1 MRESGQGWA
10 CILLLAL
17 GVVWVLTPNP
27 LGAQQAEVR
36 TFAIAPQPLASAL
49 LQFAEQ
55 SGLEVLFDARI
66 AQGEM
71 SPGVQGRYTPDQA
84 LRQLLA
90 GSGLSYR
97 YVSIN
102 TVTLERAAVGP
113 DSGPPQLGPITVEG
127 ELEVDPTDLPF
138 VTPDSSAYISRQ
150 QIDLVPPSA
159 PGDIFRTVPG
169 VFSAASNDGNSINV
183 NIRGAQGLN
192 RVRTMVEGTQQE
204 TTGNRGYAGSD
215 QRSYVDTEFIGGVEI
230 SKGPGSGPFGAGT
243 TSGIVNVRL
252 LDADDL
258 VPEDSNFGL
267 RIRGGVGSSRVRPT
281 CKEDSESA
289 DCSVRPRGADPELRS
304 SGGNFFTDDN
314 WFGSIAGAY
323 RSDRF
328 ELVLG
333 YARREEGNYFAGEN
347 GSDSFKVRGN
357 RGDLVE
363 QRFSVIGPGEE
374 VSNTSDRTKSALFK
388 GTLRF
393 DGGHSLHAGA
403 TYYSSQFGMAFPTN
417 LVTFPPSQTRL
428 NDVESKR
435 GWLRYQWDSDSDL
448 INFQA
453 NVWGTKIDEQ
463 GELRQA
469 PQENESWGG
478 EIWNTS
484 IVDTGL
490 GELSMVYGA
499 EYSRSNGIIT
509 EDVLLNRTDFT
520 PGLPPVVTNNGS
532 APTFDGTREVF
543 GSYFNAAYRPTH
555 WLTLSGGVRYDRFK
569 GSSTTTTSR
578 GDAQVDDD
586 ALAAERNRLW
596 DALFAAEERCDDLF
610 PDVGAVIACYAAE
623 VDPLETEINELPGRT
638 DEFRTGT
645 QEIVTQRDESSA
657 DRFSPN
663 FGVMVE
669 PLDGFQVFGRYAEG
683 FRALSLVELGQSF
696 GFGPGFDPD
705 LEPEVLKTW
714 EFGFNYLDNGLFFAN
729 DALRSKVVYFHNDYD
744 NFIGR
749 PFEGAPF
756 ENYDDISIS
765 GIETALSYDMG
776 RVFADLNLSYYT
788 ELPDD
793 VRTIASLEQ
802 PEYSGSLTA
811 GTRWLD
817 ESLVLGGRATFFDER
832 RPEDGDELGPVDV
845 TTYWAS
851 NTIFDIFGSY
861 RFNDHLSVNFSIENL
876 LDEYYVP
883 PLYVNRMPAPGRTAR
898 ISATIQ
904 F

>member
-1 MRESGQGWA
+1 MAQSDAQSIDIPA
-10 CILLLAL
+10 Q
-17 GVVWVLTPNP
+17 P
-27 LGAQQAEVR
+27 LGDALR
-36 TFAIAPQPLASAL
+36 TLSRQTG
-49 LQFAEQ
+49 LQFFADSDMTRGIAAPAV
-55 SGLEVLFDARI
+55 SGRMTA
-66 AQGEM
+66 
-71 SPGVQGRYTPDQA
+71 DQA

-97 YVSIN
+97 YAGAN
-102 TVTLERAAVGP
+102 TVTLERAVVGP
-113 DSGPPQLGPITVEG
+113 EGGPPQLGPITVEG

-159 PGDIFRTVPG
+159 PGDIFRTVPN

-215 QRSYVDTEFIGGVEI
+215 QRSYVDPELIGGVEI
-230 SKGPGSGPFGAGT
+230 SKGPGSGPFGSGT

-281 CKEDSESA
+281 CKEDSESI
-289 DCSVRPRGADPELRS
+289 DCGVRTKGTDPELRS
-304 SGGNFFTDDN
+304 NGGNFFTDDN

-328 ELVLG
+328 ELVLA

-347 GSDSFKVRGN
+347 GRETYQQRDGRGELSE
-357 RGDLVE
+357 R
-363 QRFSVIGPGEE
+363 RFSVIGPGEE
-374 VSNTSDRTKSALFK
+374 VPNTSDRTTSALFK
-388 GTLRF
+388 GTIRF
-393 DGGHSLHAGA
+393 DGGHSIHAGVN
-403 TYYSSQFGMAFPTN
+403 YFDSQFGMAFPTN
-417 LVTFPPSQTRL
+417 LTTFAPTQTRL
-428 NDVESKR
+428 NDVQSKR
-435 GWLRYQWDSDSDL
+435 GWLRYQWDSDNDL
-448 INFQA
+448 IDFQA
-453 NVWGTKIDEQ
+453 NIWGTKIDEQ
-463 GELRQA
+463 GEIRQA
-469 PQENESWGG
+469 PTKNETWGG

-484 IVDTGL
+484 IVDTRI
-490 GELSMVYGA
+490 GELAMVYGA
-499 EYSRSNGIIT
+499 EYSRSNGIIDLDIPAVSVT
-509 EDVLLNRTDFT
+509 RANVPLSSSGPTY
-520 PGLPPVVTNNGS
+520 PP
-532 APTFDGTREVF
+532 FDGTREVF

-555 WLTLSGGVRYDRFK
+555 WLTLSGGVRYDRFD
-569 GSSTTTTSR
+569 GNSTTLRQQSET
-578 GDAQVDDD
+578 AVDP
-586 ALAAERNRLW
+586 AFFAEQARLQAAF
-596 DALFAAEERCDDLF
+596 FAALPACIATG
-610 PDVGAVIACYAAE
+610 PDPSSPECLLAIQLQN
-623 VDPLETEINELPGRT
+623 DINNLRQSDFTTRT
-638 DEFRTGT
+638 VRTRT
-645 QEIVTQRDESSA
+645 VKNESSA

-696 GFGPGFDPD
+696 AFGTGFDPD

-714 EFGFNYLDNGLFFAN
+714 EFGVNYLDNDLFFAN
-729 DALRSKVVYFHNDYD
+729 DALRSKVVYFRNDYE

-756 ENYDDISIS
+756 RNYDDISIS
-765 GIETALSYDMG
+765 GIETTLSYDMG
-776 RVFADLNLSYYT
+776 RVFADLSLSYYT
-788 ELPDD
+788 DLPDD
-793 VRTIASLEQ
+793 IRTIASLEQ
-802 PEYSGSLTA
+802 PVYSGTVTA
-811 GTRWLD
+811 GTRWFD
-817 ESLVLGGRATFFDER
+817 EDLVLGGRATFFDER
-832 RPEDGDELGPVDV
+832 RPELGDELGLVDGGR
-845 TTYWAS
+845 YWAS

-883 PLYVNRMPAPGRTAR
+883 PLFVNQMPGPGRTAR

>member
-1 MRESGQGWA
+1 MRESGIGWA
-10 CILLLAL
+10 CVLWLAL
-17 GVVWVLTPNP
+17 GVVWAVMPSQA
-27 LGAQQAEVR
+27 GAQQAEVR
-36 TFAIAPQPLASAL
+36 TFAIAPQPLSSAL
-49 LQFAEQ
+49 LRFAEQ

-66 AQGEM
+66 AQGQS
-71 SPGVQGRYTPDQA
+71 SPGVQGRYTSDQA

-102 TVTLERAAVGP
+102 TVTLERAVVGP

-127 ELEVDPTDLPF
+127 ELEVDPSDLPF
-138 VTPDSSAYISRQ
+138 MTPDSSAYISRE
-150 QIDLVPPSA
+150 QIDRVPPSA

-169 VFSAASNDGNSINV
+169 VFSAASNDGNSLNV

-230 SKGPGSGPFGAGT
+230 SKGPGSGPFGSGT

-258 VPEDSNFGL
+258 VREDSNFGL

-289 DCSVRPRGADPELRS
+289 DCSARRREADPELRS
-304 SGGNFFTDDN
+304 SGGNFLTDDN

-347 GSDSFKVRGN
+347 GRETFQVRNNFGN
-357 RGDLVE
+357 VVE
-363 QRFSVIGPGEE
+363 ERFSVIGPGEE
-374 VSNTSDRTKSALFK
+374 VPNTSDRTTSALFK

-393 DGGHSLHAGA
+393 DDGHSLHAGA

-417 LVTFPPSQTRL
+417 LVTFAPSQTRL

-435 GWLRYQWDSDSDL
+435 GWLRYQWDSDNDL
-448 INFQA
+448 IDFQA
-453 NVWGTKIDEQ
+453 NIWGTKIDEL

-484 IVDTGL
+484 IVDTGV
-490 GELSMVYGA
+490 GELAMTYGA
-499 EYSRSNGIIT
+499 EYSRSNGIID

-520 PGLPPVVTNNGS
+520 AGQPPVVTNNGS
-532 APTFDGTREVF
+532 ALTFDGTREVF

-555 WLTLSGGVRYDRFK
+555 WLTLSAGVRYDRFE
-569 GSSTTTTSR
+569 GSSTTPTSR
-578 GDAQVDDD
+578 DNAELDRDAFIAEIARIENALSD
-586 ALAAERNRLW
+586 AE
-596 DALFAAEERCDDLF
+596 DRCDDLF
-610 PDVGAVIACYAAE
+610 PDSAAVEACYETE
-623 VDPLETEINELPGRT
+623 VSPLEKELDNIGSREG
-638 DEFRTGT
+638 EFRTGT
-645 QEIVTQRDESSA
+645 EETVTQKDDSSA

-714 EFGFNYLDNGLFFAN
+714 EFGFNYLDNDLFFAN

-765 GIETALSYDMG
+765 GIETTLSYDMG
-776 RVFADLNLSYYT
+776 RVFADLSLSYYT
-788 ELPDD
+788 DLPDD
-793 VRTIASLEQ
+793 IRTVASLEQ
-802 PEYSGSLTA
+802 PEYSGTVTA
-811 GTRWLD
+811 GTRWFD

-832 RPEDGDELGPVDV
+832 RPEFGDELSGADFGR
-845 TTYWAS
+845 YWEA